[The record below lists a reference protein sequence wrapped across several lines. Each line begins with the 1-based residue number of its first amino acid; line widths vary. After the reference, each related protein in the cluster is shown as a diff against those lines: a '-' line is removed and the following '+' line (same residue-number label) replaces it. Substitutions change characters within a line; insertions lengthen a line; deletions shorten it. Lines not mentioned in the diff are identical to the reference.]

1 MKMKNEEPADEHAFS
16 EEEMMRLLDRRKDQ
30 VAALLKVLNGVQPT
44 GSSNPIPA
52 ADEDGN

>member
-1 MKMKNEEPADEHAFS
+1 MKNEEPADEHAFS